1 MYQNFGYL
9 KRQIEMKLS
18 EVNRNPV
25 KLNLAKN
32 YILLSCLLLKESADM
47 NIHRLLHVDIIPK
60 IIVS

>member
-18 EVNRNPV
+18 EVNRKPV

-32 YILLSCLLLKESADM
+32 YILLSCLLLKSVIQYLAEYCLQVCLFQYSFQ
-47 NIHRLLHVDIIPK
+47 
-60 IIVS
+60 